1 MKIAILTS
9 GILPVPAV
17 KGGAVENLIDFYLE
31 YNEQHHQHD
40 ITIYSIYNEAVHH
53 HPTLQSQV
61 NHYHYVKT
69 QSLAAKI
76 HKYFFLRS
84 NQHNGYYHHAVEFF
98 LHEAIKDI
106 RRRHFDVII
115 LENRPGYAL
124 KLKFSTKAKLVYHLH
139 NDNLS
144 VGISHYQAIY
154 DAASG
159 IITVSDYIK
168 SRVRTINPKDTKT
181 STVHNCI
188 NLTAFSKAA
197 SLKRQD
203 FGLSKNDF
211 VIVFSGRINQ
221 EKGIMEL
228 IDAVLHFKD
237 INNIKLL
244 VIGSSFYG
252 ADNNDNDF
260 IKSLKA
266 KAAPLEDK
274 ILFTGFVPYHEMPQY
289 LKLGDIAVLPSMWE
303 EPFGLT
309 ILEAMASG
317 LPLITTRSGGI
328 PEICEDVSVL
338 VKRDHVVENLTAAIL
353 DLYEHP
359 EKRKAMSL
367 AALERS
373 KYFSKERYAKDFFA
387 AIEDINRVDVG
398 E

>member
-31 YNEQHHQHD
+31 YNEQHRQHD
-40 ITIYSIYNEAVHH
+40 ITIYSIYDEAVHL
-53 HPTLQSQV
+53 HPALQSHV

-76 HKYFFLRS
+76 RKYFFLRS
-84 NQHNGYYHHAVEFF
+84 NQHNGYYHHTVEFF

-106 RRRHFDVII
+106 RHRHFDVII

-124 KLKFSTKAKLVYHLH
+124 KLKSVTDAKLVYHLH

-144 VGISHYQAIY
+144 VGIPHYQAIY
-154 DAASG
+154 DAVSG

-181 STVHNCI
+181 NTVHNCI

-197 SLKRQD
+197 SLNRQD

-211 VIVFSGRINQ
+211 VIVFSGRINP

-228 IDAVLHFKD
+228 IGAVLLLND
-237 INNIKLL
+237 IKNIKLL

-252 ADNNDNDF
+252 SDINDNDF
-260 IKSLKA
+260 IKSLKTN
-266 KAAPLEDK
+266 AASLKDR
-274 ILFTGFVPYHEMPQY
+274 IHFTGFVPYNDMPYY
-289 LKLGDIAVLPSMWE
+289 LKLGDIAVLPSIWE

-328 PEICEDVSVL
+328 PEICEDVAVL
-338 VKRDHVVENLTAAIL
+338 VNRDHVVENLTAAIQE
-353 DLYEHP
+353 LYQHP

-373 KYFSKERYAKDFFA
+373 KYFSKERYARDFFKA
-387 AIEDINRVDVG
+387 LETIATCN
-398 E
+398 